1 MKVLRAL
8 LVTVALA
15 GAACTPA
22 GGDVLDAE
30 ARAEALSDS
39 AHAPRRF
46 SLQSTRSGEEVTIE
60 GVVEDDYRYSASL
73 SIDGRAVYEET
84 VIDDRRWLRI
94 VGLNELTPATRST
107 LDALPELAPLVA
119 GQWVADASGAAP
131 EFVEPSAKLRLL
143 GPAPVLDAVRR
154 LDTLENDGTSLA
166 QLRTAREY
174 DPDSVNYL
182 EREDKFD
189 RRADDGLRFDV
200 KPSAYDPDAIF
211 GRGLPPNLEEALER
225 FALYTSYWIGEGRLT
240 RIETFFDVDREVVT
254 KDLAALIEATT
265 PDSGVAAVVPPTVP
279 RPYREVFAI
288 EYPDIAPRI
297 TAPEAAV
304 RIRLPEVPEPAAP

>member
-1 MKVLRAL
+1 MRAL

-22 GGDVLDAE
+22 GGDVLDAD
-30 ARAEALSDS
+30 ARAEALSHS

-46 SLQSTRSGEEVTIE
+46 SLHSTRSGEDVTIE

-84 VIDDRRWLRI
+84 VIDDRRWLRV
-94 VGLNELTPATRST
+94 VGLNELTPATRT
-107 LDALPELAPLVA
+107 ALAAVPELAPLVA
-119 GQWVADASGAAP
+119 GEWVIDVAGAPP
-131 EFVEPSAKLRLL
+131 EFVEPSARPRLL

-154 LDTLENDGTSLA
+154 LDTLESDGDSVP

-189 RRADDGLRFDV
+189 RHADDGVRFDV
-200 KPSAYDPDAIF
+200 KPSAYDSDAIF
-211 GRGLPPNLEEALER
+211 GRGMPPDLEEALER
-225 FALYTSYWIGEGRLT
+225 FALYTSYWIGESRLT
-240 RIETFFDVDREVVT
+240 RIETFFDVDREAVT
-254 KDLAALIEATT
+254 KDLAALVEATK
-265 PDSGVAAVVPPTVP
+265 PESGVVAIQPPAVP
-279 RPYREVFAI
+279 RAYREVFAI
-288 EYPDIAPRI
+288 DYPEIAPRI
-297 TAPEAAV
+297 TAPDAIV
-304 RIRLPEVPEPAAP
+304 RIRLPDVPAPAAA